1 MSLSQALA
9 TAVTGL
15 RAAQQGISIVSAN
28 VANAETPG
36 YVRKTPVQITTA
48 AGDTGAGVRIAA
60 VNRELDQYVQRQLR
74 VESSGAS
81 YADLRAQFYDR
92 LQNIY
97 GAPGADATI
106 ETAYN
111 NFTSALQA
119 LTTSP
124 DSASTRSAVLSAAQV
139 LTQQLNSTTTQIQGL
154 RSDAELGLGD
164 AVQSANDAMQR
175 IAQINQQLSTANASD
190 GATADLLDQRDRYI
204 DQLAQLMDINVV
216 QNDHNQVTVFTG
228 SGIQLV
234 GSAAGVLRFD
244 AQGSITALSQWDADP
259 SKRGVGTITL
269 VGPNG
274 GDMDLIAT
282 HAIRSG
288 TIAAYLEMRDQIL
301 PQAQAQVDG
310 LAAGLASALSDRT
323 VSGAPV
329 TAPPQAGF
337 DIDIGGLQN
346 GNSIKIAYTDNTT
359 GAQRTITLVRV
370 DDPAALPLQSAATA
384 DPNDKV
390 IGLDFSGGA
399 AGFVSQL
406 SGVLATTGLQ
416 FSNPSGS
423 TLRVLDDGGFNRI
436 DVNSV
441 SASVT
446 ATSLTGGSSE
456 LPFFTDANTPYT
468 GAITSNGSQS
478 IGFAGRITVNSSLL
492 ADPSRLVV
500 SQTAPLTPAGDA
512 TRPNFI
518 YDALT
523 SASRTFSPS
532 SGIGTPSAPFS
543 GTLQSFIRQMISQ
556 QGDAAEAAGNLKQ
569 GQDVVFNALQQRFN
583 ESAAVNI
590 DQEMANLLNLQ
601 NSYAA
606 NARVLSTVRDMLD
619 TLFNM

>member
-1 MSLSQALA
+1 M
-9 TAVTGL
+9 
-15 RAAQQGISIVSAN
+15 
-28 VANAETPG
+28 
-36 YVRKTPVQITTA
+36 
-48 AGDTGAGVRIAA
+48 
-60 VNRELDQYVQRQLR
+60 
-74 VESSGAS
+74 
-81 YADLRAQFYDR
+81 
-92 LQNIY
+92 
-97 GAPGADATI
+97 
-106 ETAYN
+106 
-111 NFTSALQA
+111 
-119 LTTSP
+119 
-124 DSASTRSAVLSAAQV
+124 SAAQV
-139 LTQQLNSTTTQIQGL
+139 LAQQLNSMTAQVQGL
-154 RSDAELGLGD
+154 RTDAELGLAD
-164 AVQSANDAMQR
+164 AVRNANDAMLR
-175 IAQINQQLSTANASD
+175 ISQINQQLGTATSND
-190 GATADLLDQRDRYI
+190 GTTADLLDQRDRYI

-244 AQGSITALSQWDADP
+244 AQGSVTALSQWDADP
-259 SKRGVGTITL
+259 SKRGDGTITL

-323 VSGAPV
+323 VNGTPV
-329 TAPPQAGF
+329 TAAPQAGF

-370 DDPAALPLQSAATA
+370 DDPAALPLQGTATA

-399 AGFVSQL
+399 AGIASQL

-416 FSNPSGS
+416 FSGPSGS
-423 TLRVLDDGGFNRI
+423 TLRVLDDGAFNRV

-441 SASVT
+441 SANVT
-446 ATSLTGGSSE
+446 ATSLIGGSSE

-468 GAITSNGSQS
+468 GAITSNGPQS
-478 IGFAGRITVNSSLL
+478 VGLAGRITVNSSLL

-518 YDALT
+518 YNTLT
-523 SASRTFSPS
+523 SAAVTFSPS
-532 SGIGTPSAPFS
+532 SGIGTPGAPFS
-543 GTLQSFIRQMISQ
+543 GSLQSFIRQMISQ
-556 QGDAAEAAGNLKQ
+556 QGDAAASAANLKQ

-583 ESAAVNI
+583 DSAGVNI
-590 DQEMANLLNLQ
+590 DQEMANLLSLQ